1 MKNTLLTICMFAGLT
16 SLFAQIETTSYW
28 TKKGNTS
35 LNFSQSQLTNWSA
48 GGQSSLTALGLFNYS
63 FNYKKDKHIWD
74 NSLNLA
80 LGYSHL
86 GDEKFMKTDDRIEF
100 NSLYGKNA
108 TEKLFYSTAFSFKT
122 QFVDGFDYKV
132 DSTTPISGFF
142 APAYVT
148 LGLGLEY
155 KPYSWLSMNFS
166 PLTARL
172 TFVTVK
178 ALSDSGDFGVDPG
191 KQVRFELGMKAWVK
205 MEKEIFKNVTLSS
218 KLELFSDYLKNP
230 ERIDVDWQASL
241 NMKVN
246 KWLSA
251 NISGH
256 MIYDDDIMI
265 TDKEGKKGPR
275 TQFKE
280 VLSIGLSY
288 NF

>member
-1 MKNTLLTICMFAGLT
+1 
-16 SLFAQIETTSYW
+16 
-28 TKKGNTS
+28 
-35 LNFSQSQLTNWSA
+35 
-48 GGQSSLTALGLFNYS
+48 
-63 FNYKKDKHIWD
+63 
-74 NSLNLA
+74 
-80 LGYSHL
+80 
-86 GDEKFMKTDDRIEF
+86 
-100 NSLYGKNA
+100 
-108 TEKLFYSTAFSFKT
+108 
-122 QFVDGFDYKV
+122 
-132 DSTTPISGFF
+132 
-142 APAYVT
+142 
-148 LGLGLEY
+148 
-155 KPYSWLSMNFS
+155 MNFS

-265 TDKEGKKGPR
+265 TDKEGKKGPEHNSR
-275 TQFKE
+275 RCS
-280 VLSIGLSY
+280 VSD
-288 NF
+288 